1 MRNIPGLAAAPAM
14 RLLRFWAA
22 GAAFLMPLCCA
33 HAQHTLPFP
42 AQTRWNVM
50 VFGCF
55 FPEEMK
61 QQPAPY
67 TIQVKWNSGGQE
79 HSQTLSGEVK
89 WLEIAVQEL
98 TLPPNVERFSLT
110 LDWKTV
116 AIDLDLGMQQIGG
129 PLRIAPLI
137 TVLKPEAMV
146 YTPEFASLLNWLD
159 SNYPGWTEGYPF
171 WADIKSSSQEGTP

>member
-1 MRNIPGLAAAPAM
+1 MRETVELAVARAGRTFRLWAMAAAVIA
-14 RLLRFWAA
+14 
-22 GAAFLMPLCCA
+22 PLSCA
-33 HAQHTLPFP
+33 YAQHTFPLP

-67 TIQVKWNSGGQE
+67 TIEVKWSSGGRE
-79 HSQTLSGEVK
+79 HSQTLTGEVK
-89 WLEIAVQEL
+89 WLQIAVQEL

-110 LDWKTV
+110 LDWKAD

-129 PLRIAPLI
+129 PLRIVPLI
-137 TVLKPEAMV
+137 TVLKPEVIV
-146 YTPEFASLLNWLD
+146 YTPESASLLNWLD

-171 WADIKSSSQEGTP
+171 WADIKSTSQEGTH